1 MSYARI
7 LNSSRLVILL
17 SILNLS
23 DTAIAQLAGAVLPHA
38 TVTIQISQLGITQ
51 LVASQSDSVATLYAQ
66 GKYVEALPHGSH
78 DLTMAAA
85 WNQLG
90 LLHRALGKYK
100 AAEQD
105 YAYPLAK
112 ILP

>member
-23 DTAIAQLAGAVLPHA
+23 DTAIAQLPGAVLPHA

-51 LVASQSDSVATLYAQ
+51 LVAS
-66 GKYVEALPHGSH
+66 
-78 DLTMAAA
+78 
-85 WNQLG
+85 
-90 LLHRALGKYK
+90 
-100 AAEQD
+100 
-105 YAYPLAK
+105 
-112 ILP
+112 